1 MTGAALYCPQ
11 SPLRGVCRRMK
22 TKPVVVLGGAVADVS
37 VLGADASVFG
47 RPSTPVEAVRLSPGG
62 DAMNEACVLARLGS
76 RVRLLTLLGEDPVGS
91 LLRGHCQRLGIDLSC
106 TAVRADIATSVNIVL
121 VDTLGERRFLT
132 VPGSSLRRLAPEHL
146 RAGVEALTG
155 AEIVSFAS
163 LFVSPCLG
171 IPEMEELFSAVK
183 AKGCTLCADMTRRKN
198 GETRENLRSVLRWVD
213 VLFANQE
220 EAALL
225 TGTADPERSARRL
238 RESGAGTVIV
248 KLGARGGYCAAP
260 EGTFFFPACPAQRLV
275 DTTGAGD
282 TFAGAFLHA
291 LSRGGE
297 LRQCLR
303 YAAAAASLCVEQ
315 VGCGS
320 EALTPEAVTERM
332 GEMPCEMDWT
342 VLK

>member
-1 MTGAALYCPQ
+1 ME
-11 SPLRGVCRRMK
+11 RRS
-22 TKPVVVLGGAVADVS
+22 VVVLGGAVMDVS
-37 VLGADASVFG
+37 VLGADAAVFE

-62 DAMNEACVLARLGS
+62 DAMNEAAVLSRLGS
-76 RVRLLTLLGEDPVGS
+76 RVRLLTLLGEDSVGA
-91 LLRGHCQRLGIDLSC
+91 LLRGHCERLGIDLSC

-121 VDTLGERRFLT
+121 VDADGERRFLT

-146 RAGVEALTG
+146 RAGVDALTG

-171 IPEMEELFSAVK
+171 IPEMEELFRAIK
-183 AKGCTLCADMTRRKN
+183 AKSCTLCADMTRRKN
-198 GETRENLRSVLRWVD
+198 GETWEDLRSVLRWVD

-225 TGTADPERSARRL
+225 TGTADPERSARLL
-238 RESGAGTVIV
+238 RESGAGTVLV
-248 KLGARGGYCAAP
+248 KLEARGGFCAAP
-260 EGTFFFPACPAQRLV
+260 EGDFFFPACPAERLV

-291 LSRGGE
+291 LSGGAE

-320 EALTPEAVTERM
+320 EALTPEAVAARLRKM
-332 GEMPCEMDWT
+332 SCAAGEA
-342 VLK
+342 VL